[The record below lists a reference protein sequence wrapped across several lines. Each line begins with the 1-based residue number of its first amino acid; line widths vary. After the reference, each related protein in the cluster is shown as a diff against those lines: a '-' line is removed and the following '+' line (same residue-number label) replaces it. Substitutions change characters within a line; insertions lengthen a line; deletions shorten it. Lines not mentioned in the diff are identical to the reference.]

1 MKQLLT
7 LGLILV
13 TTFNNL
19 YCQTNYNSNNSSMSN
34 KSDSFKIVIINKY
47 FGRNKH
53 ITTITND
60 SLLIERNVNNSNK
73 YIKET
78 RKITEEEKTEIAL
91 FLENFP
97 IADFKS
103 GYYNKGV
110 KDGKQL
116 TFSISINTM
125 QQNIDIANYYI
136 KELGQL
142 VAVIEK
148 LLPEEYYIWY
158 SKEVCPEEIDK

>member
-7 LGLILV
+7 LGIIIV
-13 TTFNNL
+13 TVTSNL

-53 ITTITND
+53 ITTITVDN
-60 SLLIERNVNNSNK
+60 LIIERNVNNSKK
-73 YIKET
+73 YIKKT
-78 RKITEEEKTEIAL
+78 RKINEEEKNNIAA
-91 FLENFP
+91 FLDNFP
-97 IADFKS
+97 ITDFKT

-110 KDGKQL
+110 KDGIQM
-116 TFSISINTM
+116 TFSIKIDTIR
-125 QQNIDIANYYI
+125 QHIDIANYYI

-142 VAVIEK
+142 VAVIEE
-148 LLPEEYYIWY
+148 LLPEEYYINY
-158 SKEVCPEEIDK
+158 SKEVCPTEIEK